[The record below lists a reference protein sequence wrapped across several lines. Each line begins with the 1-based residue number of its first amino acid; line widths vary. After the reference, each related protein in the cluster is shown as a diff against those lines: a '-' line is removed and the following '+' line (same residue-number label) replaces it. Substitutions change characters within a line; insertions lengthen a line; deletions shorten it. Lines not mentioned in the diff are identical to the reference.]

1 MNLVSLE
8 GFNKVVEKYGYM
20 FSDGIVYT
28 LSLSLGAV
36 LFGILIALIIVP
48 LRMSKLKPCRYIS
61 ILYIEVIRSTPLYV
75 QLMVIYF
82 GIAPI
87 FEPFLP
93 DAELFG
99 IINLKRYI
107 PSIIALGV
115 NSGAYVSEII
125 RGGINGV
132 DRGQTE
138 AGRSL
143 GLTASQTTF
152 SIVLPQAIRNILP
165 SLANE
170 FITIIKE
177 TSVIGAALGV
187 HDIMYQANSIQS
199 KTYLIMEPLL
209 VAAGIYFIL
218 IFPASKIIA
227 YIERR
232 MNRGY
237 QR

>member
-1 MNLVSLE
+1 MNLVSPA
-8 GFNKVVEKYGYM
+8 GFAKVIGKYGYM

-48 LRMSKLKPCRYIS
+48 LRMSKSKILKTIS

-75 QLMVIYF
+75 QLMIIYF
-82 GIAPI
+82 GLAPI

-93 DAELFG
+93 DVQLFG
-99 IINLKRYI
+99 VVNLKRYL
-107 PSIIALGV
+107 PSIIAIGI

-143 GLTASQTTF
+143 GLSASQTTF

-209 VAAGIYFIL
+209 VAAGIYFIF
-218 IFPASKIIA
+218 IFPASKLIA
-227 YIERR
+227 YVERR